1 VYKCEVCK
9 SVRCVENVMCIDSVM
24 CKMCVVCREC
34 SYEFFFVAWKC

>member
-1 VYKCEVCK
+1 MYKCEVCK